1 MKLKDTFYLQIAM
14 DIISLDELD
23 KLLTNIPKDNR
34 ILLEAGTPLIKKF
47 GISVLERMRVHHPDS
62 YIIADMKTLDVGWLE
77 VIIAAEARGNAVAV
91 SGLASID
98 TVESCLEEGKKRDV
112 DIILDCMNV
121 SDPKL
126 LLDSLSR
133 TPEIVLFHRGIDQEK
148 NMDHP
153 WDLIQDLKQTYP
165 DSLIAV
171 AGGLNIDTSQRAL
184 KNGANIIV
192 VGRAITTAED
202 VIETANSF
210 LTLLN
215 QTQEF

>member
-1 MKLKDTFYLQIAM
+1 MNLIANFYLQIAL
-14 DIISLDELD
+14 DIISLSDLEKILI
-23 KLLTNIPKDNR
+23 NIPKDDR

-47 GISVLERMRVHHPDS
+47 GISVLEKIREHHPES

-77 VIIAAEARGNAVAV
+77 VLIAAEAKGNAVAI

-98 TVESCLEEGKKRDV
+98 TIESSLKEGKKQDI

-121 SDPKL
+121 NHPKQL
-126 LLDSLSR
+126 LSSLSR
-133 TPEIVLFHRGIDQEK
+133 IPEIILFHRGIDQEN

-153 WDLIQDLKQTYP
+153 WDLIQDLKSTYP

-184 KNGANIIV
+184 KNGADIIV
-192 VGRAITTAED
+192 VGRAITQAED
-202 VIETANSF
+202 IVKTTQSF
-210 LTLLN
+210 LALLN
-215 QTQEF
+215 